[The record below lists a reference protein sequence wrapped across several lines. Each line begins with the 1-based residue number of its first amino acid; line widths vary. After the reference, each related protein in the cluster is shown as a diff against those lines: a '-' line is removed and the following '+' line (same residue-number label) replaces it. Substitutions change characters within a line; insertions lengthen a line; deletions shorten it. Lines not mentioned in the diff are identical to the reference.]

1 MKKLIIAALALSLF
15 LSATAAQN
23 QNSNTANAQSR
34 SILDNVV
41 MVVSPDESTGMVQYG
56 TGFFISPY
64 GHILTNYH
72 VLNGRLFKLCMRS
85 QKEAGIVC
93 HSSDKLNLIAENRDL
108 DLALLQLPQTKN
120 NSYNGSYFIFGNS
133 DNLKVGD
140 ELKVLGYPADDLVD
154 LNITKGTVSGFLEG
168 YILTD
173 ARVLS
178 GNSGSPILD
187 KRNKVIG
194 VAVAVTGADY
204 DNAGVII
211 PSNDVKKWLISVGFD
226 AQKENKQIG
235 KTTKSRSFVSEEGNF
250 SINFPGKPTTET
262 TQESGKTFH
271 HIGYLRGNQVWMVT
285 YADMTLEEFMELGS
299 ENSDEGNVLS
309 ETEVAE
315 TKLSKYMGGPA
326 IYFKAKTDGVY
337 MIAQMYFVNGRFYM
351 IAVVNRAEYPNEQK
365 ARSFI
370 KSFKILK

>member
-1 MKKLIIAALALSLF
+1 MKKLIIAALSLSLL
-15 LSATAAQN
+15 LSATVQN

-41 MVVSPDESTGMVQYG
+41 MVVSPDESTGMVHYG

-72 VLNGRLFKLCMRS
+72 VLHGRLFKLCVRS
-85 QKEAGIVC
+85 QEEAGIVC
-93 HSSDKLNLIAENRDL
+93 HNSDKLTLIAENRDL

-120 NSYNGSYFIFGNS
+120 TSYNGSYFTFGNS
-133 DNLKVGD
+133 DNLKAGD

-235 KTTKSRSFVSEEGNF
+235 KTKKSKNFLSEAGNF
-250 SINFPGKPTTET
+250 SINFPGKPISQTRE
-262 TQESGKTFH
+262 ESGKTFH
-271 HIGYLRGNQVWMVT
+271 DLAYLRGNQVWMVT
-285 YADMTLEEFMELGS
+285 YADMTLEEFMEFGS

-351 IAVVNRAEYPNEQK
+351 IAVANRAEYPNEQK

-370 KSFKILK
+370 KSFKVLK